1 MTENYEAAIR
11 YLKGLALSEAMA
23 HKAMILGT
31 TTLAEIEGRYAFL
44 DRIGDSYSGG
54 PVVGLAEWEI
64 NIDGIAGIEL
74 AFNAAHR
81 LDVAVV
87 RVCGLEVDEIL
98 EAVGSAADEAEAGA
112 KSVQVNV
119 DADATSDGGV
129 LVTFSSEAFLRMKDC
144 YKVA

>member
-1 MTENYEAAIR
+1 MCVTETYDAAIS
-11 YLKGLALSEAMA
+11 YLKGLALSEAIA
-23 HKAMILGT
+23 HKAMILGK

-74 AFNAAHR
+74 VFNAAHR

-87 RVCGLEVDEIL
+87 RVCGLEVDDIL
-98 EAVGSAADEAEAGA
+98 ETVTPAAVEAG
-112 KSVQVNV
+112 SRPVHVSV
-119 DADATSDGGV
+119 DADTASDGGV